1 MYARW
6 KKKTNVNKVN
16 WYVIFFW
23 FIVCNFNSFPYTT
36 IFKLAAINHPSIYLS
51 IHPSIHFL
59 HTGSSTFSNSLRFQY
74 LFFNNKWLADVNTKD
89 RILNTV
95 IVHLLLYHRQDR
107 KHHDKLRF
115 QREKKTQQENPTT
128 TTTKLMPRTTIVQT
142 AANQSPLDAHTY
154 LASCQSNNQENV
166 SSFAY
171 LESIYLVCICNW

>member
-1 MYARW
+1 MHYWARRSNDNVANLTAFEQMPPEE
-6 KKKTNVNKVN
+6 KKKTNENEREKICMNVGRKTNVNKVN

-74 LFFNNKWLADVNTKD
+74 LFLNNKWLAGVHTED

-95 IVHLLLYHRQDR
+95 IVHLLHYHRQDR
-107 KHHDKLRF
+107 KHRDKLGF
-115 QREKKTQQENPTT
+115 QREKKTQQQQ
-128 TTTKLMPRTTIVQT
+128 LQ
-142 AANQSPLDAHTY
+142 
-154 LASCQSNNQENV
+154 
-166 SSFAY
+166 
-171 LESIYLVCICNW
+171 NWCRVRQ